1 MLMKKLFTLFA
12 AAILAVSAYAQDEVP
27 QIPAVMGQETQN
39 PGKAIIMWQGDTT
52 LSKVYL
58 VYLYAVDMTAQ
69 EVTPIAYAAA
79 KASSLAVPGYP
90 GYYYIQSADMLQ
102 YGQTYMTLKDNP
114 QVPPATLAMF
124 QAGWENNVDA
134 TDYTLKGGSYYTVVT
149 GYDATGSTVTETKNG
164 AVFQLEGKTEGFENI
179 FESKKPVKYMTPE
192 GEVRIFRDGK
202 IFNMSGA
209 LVQ

>member
-1 MLMKKLFTLFA
+1 MKKLFTLFA

-27 QIPAVMGQETQN
+27 QIPAVMGQETQE
-39 PGKAIIMWQGDTT
+39 PGKAVIIWQGDTT

-69 EVTPIAYAAA
+69 EVTPIAYYYNS
-79 KASSLAVPGYP
+79 ASVFAVTGYP
-90 GYYYIQSADMLQ
+90 GYYRIPTTAMLQ
-102 YGQTYMTLKDNP
+102 YGQSYETLKDDTE
-114 QVPPATLAMF
+114 VPPATLAMF

-164 AVFQLEGKTEGFENI
+164 AVFQLEGKAEGFENI

>member
-1 MLMKKLFTLFA
+1 MKKLFTLFA

-27 QIPAVMGQETQN
+27 QIKAVMGQETQN
-39 PGKAIIMWQGDTT
+39 PGKAIIMWQADST

-58 VYLYAVDMTAQ
+58 VYLYVADMTTQ
-69 EVTPIAYAAA
+69 KVTPIAFAAA
-79 KASSLAVPGYP
+79 KATYLAVPGYP
-90 GYYYIQSADMLQ
+90 GYFYMQTAELLQ
-102 YGQTYMTLKDNP
+102 YGQSYLTLKDNP
-114 QVPPATLAMF
+114 QVPPATLAQF

-134 TDYTLKGGSYYTVVT
+134 SDYTLKAGYYYGVVT
-149 GYDATGSTVTETKNG
+149 GYDATGEIVTETQKG
-164 AVFQLEGKTEGFENI
+164 AVFQLAGKTEGFENL

-202 IFNMSGA
+202 IYNMSGA

>member
-1 MLMKKLFTLFA
+1 MKKLFTLFA

-39 PGKAIIMWQGDTT
+39 PGKAIIMWQGDST

-58 VYLYAVDMTAQ
+58 VYLYAADMTTQ
-69 EVTPIAYAAA
+69 TVTPIAYVATY
-79 KASSLAVPGYP
+79 ASYLAYPGYP

-102 YGQTYMTLKDNP
+102 YGQSYMTLKDNP
-114 QVPPATLAMF
+114 QVPPATLAQF

-134 TDYTLKGGSYYTVVT
+134 SDYTLKAGDYYASVT
-149 GYDATGSTVTETKNG
+149 GYDATGATVTEKANG
-164 AVFQLEGKTEGFENI
+164 NVFQLQGKTEGIEDI
-179 FESKKPVKYMTPE
+179 FESKKPVKYMTPD
-192 GEVRIFRDGK
+192 GQVRIFRDGK